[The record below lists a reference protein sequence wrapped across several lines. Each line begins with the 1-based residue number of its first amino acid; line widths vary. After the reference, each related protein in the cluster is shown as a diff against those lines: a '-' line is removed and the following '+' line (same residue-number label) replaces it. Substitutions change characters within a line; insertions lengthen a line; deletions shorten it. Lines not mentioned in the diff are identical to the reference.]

1 MAYNLDKY
9 TPALLHYG
17 GANMTTLT
25 TIIIDCSHVK
35 SHLWSKLSTVFYH
48 FTLFSIDL
56 NTFLAS
62 RACLFEFIAFEN
74 QFRAI

>member
-9 TPALLHYG
+9 TPALLHYC

-48 FTLFSIDL
+48 ITV
-56 NTFLAS
+56 
-62 RACLFEFIAFEN
+62 FEST
-74 QFRAI
+74 